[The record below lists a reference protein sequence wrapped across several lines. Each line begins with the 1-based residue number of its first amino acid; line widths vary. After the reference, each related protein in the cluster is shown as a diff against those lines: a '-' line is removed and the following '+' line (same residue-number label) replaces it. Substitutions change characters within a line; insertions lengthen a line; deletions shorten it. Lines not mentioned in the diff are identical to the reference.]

1 MTTEVQAASEELK
14 REAQTMSGLAPYLS
28 ARDAAAQIEFYKKAF
43 GAEEVARMPAEDG
56 KRLMHAH
63 IRIAGNALLM
73 SDCFPEYGYP
83 FKEPQGVTLHIQLAD
98 GPQPL
103 FDQAVAAGCEVTM
116 PMEVQFW
123 GDRYGQL
130 KDPFGFAWSIGGPA

>member
-14 REAQTMSGLAPYLS
+14 QEAENMRGCAPYLH
-28 ARDAAAQIEFYKKAF
+28 AKDGPAQIEFYKTAF
-43 GAEEVARMPAEDG
+43 AAEEVARMPAEDG

-63 IRIAGNALLM
+63 IRINGSAVLM

-83 FKEPQGVTLHIQLAD
+83 FKEPQGVALHIQVSED
-98 GPQPL
+98 PQKW
-103 FDQAVAAGCEVTM
+103 FDRAVAAGCEVTM
-116 PMEVQFW
+116 PMDVQFW